1 MARCRYRS
9 ILLPFRVKYHLP
21 YTAFSCRTTLIKS
34 IGFTKYILYTI
45 LVKYHFSYKI
55 DEDGIWGN
63 CCEVPD
69 LYAQGNSV
77 DDFKKNCEEALNLML
92 EEPEDSQIEFNLPEK
107 KYDKKKNTIQVP
119 VYPEVAFGMMLRMYR
134 LKHGMTQKQAA
145 EKLGMKNVYSYQR
158 LEKKSNPTLS
168 MLKKVTEVFPDMQLE
183 MLLN

>member
-1 MARCRYRS
+1 
-9 ILLPFRVKYHLP
+9 
-21 YTAFSCRTTLIKS
+21 
-34 IGFTKYILYTI
+34 
-45 LVKYHFSYKI
+45 
-55 DEDGIWGN
+55 
-63 CCEVPD
+63 
-69 LYAQGNSV
+69 
-77 DDFKKNCEEALNLML
+77 ML